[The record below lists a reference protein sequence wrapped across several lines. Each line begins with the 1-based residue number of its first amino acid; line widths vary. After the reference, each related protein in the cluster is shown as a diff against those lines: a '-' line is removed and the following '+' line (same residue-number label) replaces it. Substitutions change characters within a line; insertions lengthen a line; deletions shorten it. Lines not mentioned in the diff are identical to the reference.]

1 MAQTGQTPS
10 AEPTPFESAN
20 AFPRRAVA
28 ALAAVVMSLA
38 VTVAVI
44 SINDPEWLSMR
55 LERHAT
61 METPGGAR
69 KPADPAVLARYPA
82 LATGWNGSPIPFFPG
97 QPAPTRWSV
106 NLRNGAFIHVQTDIY
121 LPDVVPINLSRTY
134 SSFDCYSY
142 RDFGAA
148 TSASY
153 EIYLVGNNTVYSYI
167 DMMFPDGSIVHM
179 PRVSPGTSYN
189 ATYEHRA
196 AAGDSADIFDQARL
210 WWHSPWYFSS
220 MKDGTGMVFPAS
232 RWSREWGQKA
242 IIMIQDAKANV
253 LDIGRDESGNILA
266 ITSPNGQ
273 KVVLKPDKKNRIVS
287 ANDSHGYSVYYG
299 YDEGGRLTD
308 VTDSKGN
315 LTKYSYDIDNNMLTI
330 IEPDGRTWLT
340 NEYDK
345 RHRVTGQT
353 YLDGSHS
360 RYSYG
365 APDPSGATTTQVTG
379 PDGSID
385 TYTFNNQ
392 GALTNHTHQSPH
404 T

>member
-1 MAQTGQTPS
+1 
-10 AEPTPFESAN
+10 
-20 AFPRRAVA
+20 
-28 ALAAVVMSLA
+28 
-38 VTVAVI
+38 
-44 SINDPEWLSMR
+44 
-55 LERHAT
+55 
-61 METPGGAR
+61 
-69 KPADPAVLARYPA
+69 
-82 LATGWNGSPIPFFPG
+82 
-97 QPAPTRWSV
+97 
-106 NLRNGAFIHVQTDIY
+106 
-121 LPDVVPINLSRTY
+121 
-134 SSFDCYSY
+134 
-142 RDFGAA
+142 
-148 TSASY
+148 
-153 EIYLVGNNTVYSYI
+153 
-167 DMMFPDGSIVHM
+167 MMFPDGSIVHM

>member
-1 MAQTGQTPS
+1 MLFRS
-10 AEPTPFESAN
+10 
-20 AFPRRAVA
+20 
-28 ALAAVVMSLA
+28 
-38 VTVAVI
+38 
-44 SINDPEWLSMR
+44 
-55 LERHAT
+55 
-61 METPGGAR
+61 
-69 KPADPAVLARYPA
+69 
-82 LATGWNGSPIPFFPG
+82 
-97 QPAPTRWSV
+97 
-106 NLRNGAFIHVQTDIY
+106 
-121 LPDVVPINLSRTY
+121 
-134 SSFDCYSY
+134 
-142 RDFGAA
+142 
-148 TSASY
+148 
-153 EIYLVGNNTVYSYI
+153 
-167 DMMFPDGSIVHM
+167 
-179 PRVSPGTSYN
+179 
-189 ATYEHRA
+189 
-196 AAGDSADIFDQARL
+196 
-210 WWHSPWYFSS
+210 
-220 MKDGTGMVFPAS
+220 
-232 RWSREWGQKA
+232 
-242 IIMIQDAKANV
+242 
-253 LDIGRDESGNILA
+253 
-266 ITSPNGQ
+266 
-273 KVVLKPDKKNRIVS
+273 
-287 ANDSHGYSVYYG
+287 YYG